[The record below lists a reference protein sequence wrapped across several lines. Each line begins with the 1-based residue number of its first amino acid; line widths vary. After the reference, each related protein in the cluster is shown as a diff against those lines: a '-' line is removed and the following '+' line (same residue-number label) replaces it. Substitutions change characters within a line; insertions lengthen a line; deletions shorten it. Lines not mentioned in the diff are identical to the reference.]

1 MSPYEFIKILSYGG
15 TTVEDKIEGV
25 EPEDKGIEISEAK
38 VEDDAGHRSELVCQE
53 DIALVTKMSKD
64 ELKKYAHSRLDKKL
78 DLNRRL
84 KMLRLDVV
92 MLIKGKLQLPTDTD
106 GTPPEESNV
115 VVSDKAVPEF
125 VFEPK
130 RRRVFE
136 WTELLGK
143 RDDLI
148 ECWLVD
154 KKGKR
159 L

>member
-1 MSPYEFIKILSYGG
+1 LLLSSYGFFKNIIRG
-15 TTVEDKIEGV
+15 TAMDINETDAEL
-25 EPEDKGIEISEAK
+25 EDKGIEIAEGKIDNEAGLR
-38 VEDDAGHRSELVCQE
+38 EDLVCQE

-78 DLNRRL
+78 DLTRRI

-92 MLIKGKLQLPTDTD
+92 MLIKDKLKLSTDTS
-106 GTPPEESNV
+106 EKSNETEV
-115 VVSDKAVPEF
+115 KILEDEKPEF
-125 VFEPK
+125 IFQPK

-136 WTELLGK
+136 WTEVLSK
-143 RDDLI
+143 KDDLI

>member
-1 MSPYEFIKILSYGG
+1 MDTCDTDAEL
-15 TTVEDKIEGV
+15 V
-25 EPEDKGIEISEAK
+25 EDKGIEIAEGK
-38 VEDDAGHRSELVCQE
+38 VKVADNSVAIDESAGLRADLVCQE
-53 DIALVTKMSKD
+53 DIALVTKMTKD

-78 DLNRRL
+78 DLTRRL

-92 MLIKGKLQLPTDTD
+92 MLIKTKLQIPTDTEGKPKD
-106 GTPPEESNV
+106 TV
-115 VVSDKAVPEF
+115 VEIAEDAKPEF
-125 VFEPK
+125 IFEPK

-136 WTELLGK
+136 WTELLAK

-159 L
+159 I